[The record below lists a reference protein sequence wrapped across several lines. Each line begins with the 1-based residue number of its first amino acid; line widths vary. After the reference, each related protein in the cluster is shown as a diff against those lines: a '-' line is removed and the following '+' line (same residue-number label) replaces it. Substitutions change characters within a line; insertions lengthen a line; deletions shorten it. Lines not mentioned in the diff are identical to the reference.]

1 MRLFQIPFSHNC
13 VKVRRVLD
21 LKGLD
26 YATVN
31 INPAVRRSVKRASGQ
46 ELVPVLVDDGHT
58 TAGSTQILLD
68 VEARYPDPPLLPADE
83 RERAECVVL
92 MHWADDAFMDL
103 TRRMAYFLVLS
114 GTGADLGKMFF
125 PGRPAQLQR
134 VGGAVAARVLRR
146 RFGIT
151 EEQNRRDLES
161 ARAAARVAV
170 DRLGGEAH
178 LVGGQLTLADVT
190 LAAMAAPLQFT
201 AVADDPA
208 VAQLLDWAR
217 GIMGDDFTPQQVR
230 AAAVA

>member
-26 YATVN
+26 YETVN
-31 INPAVRRSVKRASGQ
+31 INPALRRDVKRASGQ
-46 ELVPVLVDDGHT
+46 ELVPVLVDGAHT

-68 VEARYPDPPLLPADE
+68 IEARHPDPPLLPADA

-92 MHWADDAFMDL
+92 MHWADAAFMDL
-103 TRRMAYFLVLS
+103 TRRMAYFRVLS

-134 VGGAVAARVLRR
+134 VGGAASALVLRR

-151 EEQNRRDLES
+151 EEQNRRDLDR
-161 ARAAARVAV
+161 ARATARVAV
-170 DRLGGEAH
+170 DRLGAEEH
-178 LVGGQLTLADVT
+178 LVGDQLTLADIT
-190 LAAMAAPLQFT
+190 LAAMAAPLQYT
-201 AVADDPA
+201 EAAPDPA
-208 VAQLLDWAR
+208 VTRLLDWAR
-217 GIMGDDFTPQQVR
+217 GVMGDDFTPRQIR
-230 AAAVA
+230 AAALA